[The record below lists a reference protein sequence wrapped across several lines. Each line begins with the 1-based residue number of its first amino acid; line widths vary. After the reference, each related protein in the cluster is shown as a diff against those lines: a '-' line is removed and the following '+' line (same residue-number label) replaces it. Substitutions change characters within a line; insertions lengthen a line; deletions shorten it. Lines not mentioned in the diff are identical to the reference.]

1 MCFFS
6 CLIKL
11 GREKLKVQE
20 NIIRDRFTCKFGSG
34 QVCPILCTEIVL
46 EFSVLLPIGTAEW
59 TIWRNFFKKGIDFDP
74 KLPILLFF
82 FYPKWIWETI
92 LSSFNAKPLERYF
105 KRPASVSCG
114 EIGTQCFCGEIGTW
128 AGIGLKNVK
137 AGLALLVPFDLAS
150 YYSGLWCPCAMN
162 LKWVPF
168 KNKINLG
175 PVSNTFVM
183 KQTFYLQKVEA
194 PKVTLD
200 ILFGIL
206 SEHSVQVSEKI
217 KVVFGKYIF
226 CVQL

>member
-1 MCFFS
+1 M
-6 CLIKL
+6 
-11 GREKLKVQE
+11 QE

-34 QVCPILCTEIVL
+34 QVCPILCTEIVV
-46 EFSVLLPIGTAEW
+46 EFCVLLPIGTAEW
-59 TIWRNFFKKGIDFDP
+59 TIWRNFFKKLRKGLISIWNYQFY
-74 KLPILLFF
+74 FF

-128 AGIGLKNVK
+128 AGIGLENVK

-183 KQTFYLQKVEA
+183 KQTFYLQKVQA
-194 PKVTLD
+194 PKVTLG

-206 SEHSVQVSEKI
+206 NEHSVQVSEKI
-217 KVVFGKYIF
+217 KVRF
-226 CVQL
+226 